1 MDGLIDIPVFKGTHN
16 STTEAGVA
24 EVPPSAVL
32 LLEMDRVSGARLS
45 CKGAQASQNASG
57 SVVFEKQH
65 Q

>member
-16 STTEAGVA
+16 SSTEAGVA
-24 EVPPSAVL
+24 RVPPSADL
-32 LLEMDRVSGARLS
+32 LLKVDHDSGARLS